1 MLPAP
6 ARKLASMGP
15 VSGIVARTERDD
27 EESST
32 AAAVEAGHDTT
43 LPPPPPVPRD
53 LRITVRPLAATRR
66 AAGT

>member
-1 MLPAP
+1 MPPAP

-15 VSGIVARTERDD
+15 VSGIVTRTERELDD
-27 EESST
+27 SIAVSNEE
-32 AAAVEAGHDTT
+32 ARLETT

-66 AAGT
+66 ETGT